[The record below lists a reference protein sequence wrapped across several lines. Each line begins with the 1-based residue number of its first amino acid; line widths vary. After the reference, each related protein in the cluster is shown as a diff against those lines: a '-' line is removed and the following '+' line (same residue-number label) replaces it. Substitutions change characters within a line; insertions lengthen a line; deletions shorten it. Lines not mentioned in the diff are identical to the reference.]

1 MTASDQHLSIKQ
13 SNHTPGPEYDA
24 IRSVH
29 NKLKVNAA
37 SIPSTLGGGD
47 HGLLG
52 RIMSDATYL
61 LVSTTAFVYQ
71 PNPGSLPHIPTDATA
86 VISYELVRQHKAALQ
101 MFHEVQ
107 HTARALKQ
115 QLIES
120 FDAIYTDGLR
130 DPNFSFTG
138 TTAITIITHLY
149 DFFGQNIR
157 CRSRKKRRGY
167 GYSI

>member
-1 MTASDQHLSIKQ
+1 MENSRFQC
-13 SNHTPGPEYDA
+13 
-24 IRSVH
+24 
-29 NKLKVNAA
+29 
-37 SIPSTLGGGD
+37 TLGGGN

-52 RIMSDATYL
+52 LIISDATYL
-61 LVSTTAFVYQ
+61 LVSNTTCVHPPNPDLLSHILTDTTTA
-71 PNPGSLPHIPTDATA
+71 
-86 VISYELVRQHKAALQ
+86 ISYELVRQHKAALQ

-130 DPNFSFTG
+130 DSNFSFTD